1 MPEVGE
7 LGVQALLASFLNTAD
22 AFEDLL
28 EVVEIVQ
35 VPFSK
40 TLNKVFHF
48 HLSMVLV
55 FLHKAIGTSQPVLL
69 ALGIQ
74 TNKHQPGI
82 LMSGHPALA
91 LHCFYFQYTQSL
103 L

>member
-1 MPEVGE
+1 VSEVGE
-7 LGVQALLASFLNTAD
+7 LGVQALLAPFLYAAD

-40 TLNKVFHF
+40 TLNKVLHF

-69 ALGIQ
+69 ALRIQ
-74 TNKHQPGI
+74 TNKHQPRI
-82 LMSGHPALA
+82 LMPGHPALA
-91 LHCFYFQYTQSL
+91 LHCFDFQYTQGL